1 MDHNCCPPL
10 MAPRHACKIVARE
23 GSTRNAAP
31 QQGRCPMRLHS
42 PHTLAVAILVT
53 MVSSAQ
59 GADTAK
65 PVASAASAVAGKAPL
80 PPPPVVP
87 SLPVTKPP
95 VLCVDCD
102 QPFDTSTH
110 KEVLERLANNAYLSE
125 LRKALYLQD
134 TYHQF
139 ESKAHFD
146 NCDFD
151 AAVAYI
157 DELYAEA
164 GRYADAAAKAK
175 AAGDKDAMQKA
186 ALSAFFALGQ
196 ALHGAQDFYA
206 HTNYVELQ
214 VGAAKEVTD
223 IPLVLPWRASGKARI
238 AELRKA
244 GLISGFVF
252 WGLPQHCPS
261 GTISHGKL
269 AKDSAKTASGKVAVA
284 HLKNLSQYKVA
295 VFLARE
301 TSLSLM
307 TDAFKKWP
315 VLKELNGE
323 LVALE
328 VLVDRRNADAE

>member
-1 MDHNCCPPL
+1 MTL
-10 MAPRHACKIVARE
+10 YSSHA
-23 GSTRNAAP
+23 
-31 QQGRCPMRLHS
+31 
-42 PHTLAVAILVT
+42 LAVAALVT
-53 MVSSAQ
+53 MVS
-59 GADTAK
+59 GALAADAVK
-65 PVASAASAVAGKAPL
+65 PVASAGSNVKAMTGKAPP

-87 SLPVTKPP
+87 SLPEAKPSI
-95 VLCVDCD
+95 LCVDCD
-102 QPFDTSTH
+102 QPFDTITH
-110 KEVLERLANNAYLSE
+110 KEVLAGLANNPYIGE

-151 AAVAYI
+151 AAIAYI

-175 AAGDKDAMQKA
+175 VAGDKDAMQKA

-196 ALHGAQDFYA
+196 ALHGTQDFYA

-214 VGAAKEVTD
+214 VGGVKEVTG
-223 IPLVLPWRASGKARI
+223 IPLVLPWRAEGKAHI

-269 AKDSAKTASGKVAVA
+269 AKDAATTPSGKVPIA
-284 HLKNLSQYKVA
+284 HLNNLSQYKIA

-301 TSLSLM
+301 ASLRLM

-315 VLKELNGE
+315 LLKDLNGE
-323 LVALE
+323 LVALD

>member
-1 MDHNCCPPL
+1 
-10 MAPRHACKIVARE
+10 
-23 GSTRNAAP
+23 
-31 QQGRCPMRLHS
+31 MRLHS
-42 PHTLAVAILVT
+42 PHALAFAVLVT
-53 MVSSAQ
+53 MVS
-59 GADTAK
+59 GALAADAAS
-65 PVASAASAVAGKAPL
+65 PVASALAAGKAAAGKPPP

-87 SLPVTKPP
+87 SLDAAKPP
-95 VLCVDCD
+95 ILCVDCD
-102 QPFDTSTH
+102 QPFDTTTH
-110 KEVLERLANNAYLSE
+110 KAVLEGLANNLYIGE

-151 AAVAYI
+151 SAIAYI
-157 DELYAEA
+157 DELYAKA
-164 GRYADAAAKAK
+164 GRYADQAVKAK
-175 AAGDKDAMQKA
+175 AVGNTDAMQKA

-214 VGAAKEVTD
+214 VGGVKAVTD
-223 IPLVLPWRASGKARI
+223 IPLVLLWRAEGKARI

-252 WGLPQHCPS
+252 WGFPQRCPN

-269 AKDSAKTASGKVAVA
+269 AKDAPTTTSGKVAIA
-284 HLKNLSQYKVA
+284 HLRNLNQYKIA

-301 TSLSLM
+301 TSLRLM

-315 VLKELNGE
+315 LLKELNGE
-323 LVALE
+323 LVALD
-328 VLVDRRNADAE
+328 VLVDRRNADGQ

>member
-1 MDHNCCPPL
+1 
-10 MAPRHACKIVARE
+10 
-23 GSTRNAAP
+23 
-31 QQGRCPMRLHS
+31 MRLHS
-42 PHTLAVAILVT
+42 PHALAVAVLVT
-53 MVSSAQ
+53 MVS
-59 GADTAK
+59 GALAAEAAK
-65 PVASAASAVAGKAPL
+65 PAASAAAAKAAAGKAP
-80 PPPPVVP
+80 PPPAPFVP
-87 SLPVTKPP
+87 SLTAAKPP
-95 VLCVDCD
+95 ILCVDCD
-102 QPFDTSTH
+102 QPFDTTTH
-110 KEVLERLANNAYLSE
+110 KEVLEGLANNLYIGE

-151 AAVAYI
+151 AAIAYI

-164 GRYADAAAKAK
+164 GRYVDAAAKAK
-175 AAGDKDAMQKA
+175 AAGKKDEMQKA

-196 ALHGAQDFYA
+196 TLHGVQDFYA

-214 VGAAKEVTD
+214 VGGVKAVTD
-223 IPLVLPWRASGKARI
+223 IPLVLPWREEGKARI

-252 WGLPQHCPS
+252 WGFPQACPS

-269 AKDSAKTASGKVAVA
+269 AKDAATTTSGKVAIA
-284 HLKNLSQYKVA
+284 HLKNLNQYKIA

-301 TSLSLM
+301 TSLRLM

-315 VLKELNGE
+315 LLKELNGE
-323 LVALE
+323 LVALD
-328 VLVDRRNADAE
+328 VLVDRRNADAQ

>member
-1 MDHNCCPPL
+1 
-10 MAPRHACKIVARE
+10 
-23 GSTRNAAP
+23 
-31 QQGRCPMRLHS
+31 MRLHS
-42 PHTLAVAILVT
+42 PHALAVAVLVI
-53 MVSSAQ
+53 MVS
-59 GADTAK
+59 GALAADEAK
-65 PVASAASAVAGKAPL
+65 HAASAAAASKAPA
-80 PPPPVVP
+80 PPAPVVP
-87 SLPVTKPP
+87 SLAAAKPAI
-95 VLCVDCD
+95 LCVDCD
-102 QPFDTSTH
+102 QPFDTTTH
-110 KEVLERLANNAYLSE
+110 KEVLVGLVNNPYLGE

-151 AAVAYI
+151 AAIAYI

-164 GRYADAAAKAK
+164 GRYADEAAKAK
-175 AAGDKDAMQKA
+175 AVGNTDAMQKA
-186 ALSAFFALGQ
+186 SLSAFFALGQ

-214 VGAAKEVTD
+214 VGGVKAVTD
-223 IPLVLPWRASGKARI
+223 IPLVLAWRAEGKARI

-252 WGLPQHCPS
+252 WGFPQRCPS

-269 AKDSAKTASGKVAVA
+269 AKDAATTTSGKVPIA
-284 HLKNLSQYKVA
+284 HLKNLNQYKIA

-301 TSLSLM
+301 TSLQLM

-315 VLKELNGE
+315 LLKELNGE
-323 LVALE
+323 LVALD
-328 VLVDRRNADAE
+328 VLVDRRNADAQ